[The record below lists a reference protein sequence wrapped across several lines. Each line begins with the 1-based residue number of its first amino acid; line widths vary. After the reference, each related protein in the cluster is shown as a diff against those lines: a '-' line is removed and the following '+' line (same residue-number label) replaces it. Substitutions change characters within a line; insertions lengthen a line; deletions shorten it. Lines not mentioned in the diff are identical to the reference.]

1 MSAGD
6 VTRLLRPDLLA
17 MEGYEPIEPTDVL
30 AEALGIPPERVV
42 KLDGNENPYGPS
54 PRALAALADACSYHI
69 YPDPQQRKVRR
80 ALAAYLGVDEELVV
94 AGSGSDELIDLVLR
108 ATLSVPAR
116 GGSASS
122 AQGGFA
128 SGEGGGDGVIDC
140 PPTFGMYSFST
151 LVCGG
156 RLMEVP
162 RREDFSLD
170 LAGIEDAVGRRAKV
184 IFVASP
190 NNPTGNA
197 VTPREVETLLDL
209 GLLVVVDEAYVE
221 FGGESL
227 VSRVLERERLVV
239 LRTFSKWAGL
249 AGLRAGY
256 GVFPPVLASLLL
268 RIKPP
273 YNLNVAAQV
282 AALASLEDL
291 ELLRERVAALV
302 RERERLYRK
311 LGRIPFLRPYP
322 SQANFLLCR
331 VEGLEARWV
340 RDRLAERGIFVR
352 HFDTP
357 LLRAYLRISVGLP
370 EHTDALL
377 RALEELPDTSVGAE
391 LKLGPGQS

>member
-1 MSAGD
+1 MRRTSAAD
-6 VTRLLRPDLLA
+6 LTRLLRPDLLA

-54 PRALAALADACSYHI
+54 PRALAALADARSYHI

-108 ATLSVPAR
+108 ATLSPPAG
-116 GGSASS
+116 GGSASD
-122 AQGGFA
+122 GG
-128 SGEGGGDGVIDC
+128 EGVIDC

-151 LVCGG
+151 SVCGG
-156 RLMEVP
+156 QVMEVP

-170 LAGIEDAVGRRAKV
+170 LPGIEEAAGRGAKV

-197 VTPREVETLLDL
+197 VSPREVEALLGL

-227 VSRVLERERLVV
+227 VSRVPERERLVV

-256 GVFPPVLASLLL
+256 GVFPPALASLLL

-282 AALASLEDL
+282 AVLASLEDVD
-291 ELLRERVAALV
+291 LLRERVASLV
-302 RERERLYRK
+302 RERERLYRE
-311 LGRIPFLRPYP
+311 LARVPFLRPYP

-331 VEGLEARWV
+331 VEGLEARWL
-340 RDRLAERGIFVR
+340 RDRLAEKGIFVR

-357 LLRAYLRISVGLP
+357 LLRGYLRISVGLP

-377 RALEELPDTSVGAE
+377 RALKELPA
-391 LKLGPGQS
+391 GQRVIP

>member
-1 MSAGD
+1 MRRTPAAD
-6 VTRLLRPDLLA
+6 VTRLFRPDLLA
-17 MEGYEPIEPTDVL
+17 MEGYEPIDPTDVQ
-30 AEALGIPPERVV
+30 AEALGIPPERVA

-54 PRALAALADACSYHI
+54 PRALAALADARSYHI
-69 YPDPQQRKVRR
+69 YPDPEQRKVRR

-108 ATLSVPAR
+108 ATLSPR
-116 GGSASS
+116 
-122 AQGGFA
+122 
-128 SGEGGGDGVIDC
+128 DGVIDC
-140 PPTFGMYSFST
+140 VPTFGMYSFST
-151 LVCGG
+151 SVCGG
-156 RLMEVP
+156 RVMQVP

-170 LAGIEDAVGRRAKV
+170 LPGIEEAAGRGAKV
-184 IFVASP
+184 VFVASP

-197 VTPREVETLLDL
+197 ASPAEVEALLDL

-227 VSRVLERERLVV
+227 VSRVTERERLVV

-249 AGLRAGY
+249 AGLRAGC
-256 GVFPPVLASLLL
+256 GVFPPALASLLL

-282 AALASLEDL
+282 AILASLEDL
-291 ELLRERVAALV
+291 DVLRQRIASLV
-302 RERERLYRK
+302 RERERLYK
-311 LGRIPFLRPYP
+311 ELGRVPFLRPYQ

-352 HFDTP
+352 YFDTP
-357 LLRAYLRISVGLP
+357 LLRGHLRISVGLP
-370 EHTDALL
+370 EHTEALL
-377 RALEELPDTSVGAE
+377 RALKDLPG
-391 LKLGPGQS
+391 GPRVTP

>member
-1 MSAGD
+1 MRRTSAAD
-6 VTRLLRPDLLA
+6 LTRLLRPDLLA

-54 PRALAALADACSYHI
+54 PRALAALADARSYHI
-69 YPDPQQRKVRR
+69 YPDPEQRKVRR

-108 ATLSVPAR
+108 ATLSLPAG
-116 GGSASS
+116 GGSAS
-122 AQGGFA
+122 
-128 SGEGGGDGVIDC
+128 GGGQGVIDC

-151 LVCGG
+151 SVCGG
-156 RLMEVP
+156 RVIAVP

-170 LAGIEDAVGRRAKV
+170 LPGIEKAAGRGAKV

-190 NNPTGNA
+190 NNPTGNT
-197 VTPREVETLLDL
+197 VSPREVEALLGL

-227 VSRVLERERLVV
+227 VSRVPEQERLVV

-256 GVFPPVLASLLL
+256 GVFPPALASLLL
-268 RIKPP
+268 CIKLP

-282 AALASLEDL
+282 AVLASLEDM
-291 ELLRERVAALV
+291 ELLRERVASLV
-302 RERERLYRK
+302 RERERLYRE
-311 LGRIPFLRPYP
+311 LAHVPFLRPYP

-331 VEGLEARWV
+331 VEGMEARWV

-357 LLRAYLRISVGLP
+357 LLRGYLRISVGLP

-377 RALEELPDTSVGAE
+377 RALEELV
-391 LKLGPGQS
+391 PGSK

>member
-1 MSAGD
+1 MRRTSAAD
-6 VTRLLRPDLLA
+6 LTRLLRPDLLA

-30 AEALGIPPERVV
+30 AEALGIPPEQVV

-54 PRALAALADACSYHI
+54 PRALAALADARSYHI

-80 ALAAYLGVDEELVV
+80 AMAAYLGVDEELVV
-94 AGSGSDELIDLVLR
+94 AGAGSDELIDLILR
-108 ATLSVPAR
+108 ATLSP
-116 GGSASS
+116 
-122 AQGGFA
+122 
-128 SGEGGGDGVIDC
+128 GEGVIDC

-151 LVCGG
+151 SVCGG
-156 RLMEVP
+156 RVIAVP

-170 LAGIEDAVGRRAKV
+170 LPRIEEAAGGGAKV

-197 VTPREVETLLDL
+197 VSPREVEALLEL

-227 VSRVLERERLVV
+227 VSRVTERERLVV

-256 GVFPPVLASLLL
+256 GVLPPALASLLM
-268 RIKPP
+268 RIKQP

-282 AALASLEDL
+282 AVLASLEDVDV
-291 ELLRERVAALV
+291 LRERVASLV
-302 RERERLYRK
+302 RERERLYRG
-311 LGRIPFLRPYP
+311 LALVPFLRPYP

-331 VEGLEARWV
+331 VEGLEARSV
-340 RDRLAERGIFVR
+340 RDRLAERGILVR

-357 LLRAYLRISVGLP
+357 LLRGYLRISVGLP

-377 RALEELPDTSVGAE
+377 RALGDLATNRPVLS
-391 LKLGPGQS
+391 P

>member
-1 MSAGD
+1 MRRTSAAD
-6 VTRLLRPDLLA
+6 LTRLLRPDLLA

-54 PRALAALADACSYHI
+54 PRALAALADARSYHI
-69 YPDPQQRKVRR
+69 YPDPEQRKVRR
-80 ALAAYLGVDEELVV
+80 ALAAYLGVDEELLV

-108 ATLSVPAR
+108 ATLSP
-116 GGSASS
+116 
-122 AQGGFA
+122 
-128 SGEGGGDGVIDC
+128 GEGVIDC

-151 LVCGG
+151 SVCGG
-156 RLMEVP
+156 RVIAVP

-170 LAGIEDAVGRRAKV
+170 LPGIEEAAGRGAKV

-190 NNPTGNA
+190 NNPTGNT
-197 VTPREVETLLDL
+197 VSPREVEALLDL

-227 VSRVLERERLVV
+227 VSRVPEQERLVI

-256 GVFPPVLASLLL
+256 GVFPPALASLLL

-282 AALASLEDL
+282 AVLASLEDVD
-291 ELLRERVAALV
+291 LLRERVASLV
-302 RERERLYRK
+302 RERERLYRGAGACSLPAAVSVPGQLPALPGGGAGGA
-311 LGRIPFLRPYP
+311 LGPRPPGGAGHLRAPLRYA
-322 SQANFLLCR
+322 SA
-331 VEGLEARWV
+331 EGLPAHQRWPAGAH
-340 RDRLAERGIFVR
+340 R
-352 HFDTP
+352 
-357 LLRAYLRISVGLP
+357 RAPAGP
-370 EHTDALL
+370 E
-377 RALEELPDTSVGAE
+377 
-391 LKLGPGQS
+391 GPGCQAGRSVP

>member
-1 MSAGD
+1 MRRMSAAD
-6 VTRLLRPDLLA
+6 LTRLLRPDLLA

-54 PRALAALADACSYHI
+54 PRALAALADARSYHI

-80 ALAAYLGVDEELVV
+80 ALAGYLGVNEELVV

-108 ATLSVPAR
+108 ATLSP
-116 GGSASS
+116 
-122 AQGGFA
+122 
-128 SGEGGGDGVIDC
+128 GERVIDC

-151 LVCGG
+151 SVCGG
-156 RLMEVP
+156 RVVEVP

-170 LAGIEDAVGRRAKV
+170 LPGIEEAAGRGAKV

-197 VTPREVETLLDL
+197 VSPREVEALLGL

-227 VSRVLERERLVV
+227 VSRVPEQERLVV

-256 GVFPPVLASLLL
+256 GVLPPALASLLL

-282 AALASLEDL
+282 AVLASLEDVD
-291 ELLRERVAALV
+291 LLRERVASLV
-302 RERERLYRK
+302 RERQRLYRG
-311 LGRIPFLRPYP
+311 LERVAFLRPYP

-357 LLRAYLRISVGLP
+357 LLRGYLRISVGLP

-377 RALEELPDTSVGAE
+377 RALKDLPAGRRAI
-391 LKLGPGQS
+391 P

>member
-1 MSAGD
+1 MRRTSATD
-6 VTRLLRPDLLA
+6 VTRLLRSDLLA

-54 PRALAALADACSYHI
+54 PRALAALADSRSYHI

-80 ALAAYLGVDEELVV
+80 ALAAYLGVAEELVV
-94 AGSGSDELIDLVLR
+94 AGSGSDELIDLILR
-108 ATLSVPAR
+108 ATLSPPAQ
-116 GGSASS
+116 GGSAS
-122 AQGGFA
+122 
-128 SGEGGGDGVIDC
+128 GGGEGVIDC

-151 LVCGG
+151 SVCGG
-156 RLMEVP
+156 RVLEVP

-170 LAGIEDAVGRRAKV
+170 LPGIEDAAGRGAKV

-197 VTPREVETLLDL
+197 ATPREVKALLGL

-227 VSRVLERERLVV
+227 VSWVTERERLVV

-256 GVFPPVLASLLL
+256 GVFPPALASLLL

-273 YNLNVAAQV
+273 YNLNVAAQ
-282 AALASLEDL
+282 AAVLASLEDVD
-291 ELLRERVAALV
+291 LLRERVASLV
-302 RERERLYRK
+302 RERERLYRE
-311 LGRIPFLRPYP
+311 LARVRFLRPYP

-331 VEGLEARWV
+331 VEGLEARSV

-352 HFDTP
+352 YFDTP
-357 LLRAYLRISVGLP
+357 LLRGYLRISVGLP

-377 RALEELPDTSVGAE
+377 RALEEFVATDSHR
-391 LKLGPGQS
+391 

>member
-1 MSAGD
+1 MRRTSATD

-17 MEGYEPIEPTDVL
+17 MEGYEPIEPTDEL

-54 PRALAALADACSYHI
+54 PRALAALADARSYHI

-80 ALAAYLGVDEELVV
+80 ALAAYLGVAEELVV
-94 AGSGSDELIDLVLR
+94 AGSGSDELIDLILR
-108 ATLSVPAR
+108 ATLSPPAQ
-116 GGSASS
+116 GGSAS
-122 AQGGFA
+122 
-128 SGEGGGDGVIDC
+128 GGGEGVIDC

-151 LVCGG
+151 SVCGG
-156 RLMEVP
+156 RVIEVP

-170 LAGIEDAVGRRAKV
+170 LPGIEEASGQGAKV
-184 IFVASP
+184 VFVASP
-190 NNPTGNA
+190 NNPTGNGA
-197 VTPREVETLLDL
+197 TPREVDALLNL

-227 VSRVLERERLVV
+227 VSRVAERERLVV

-256 GVFPPVLASLLL
+256 GVFPPALASLLL

-282 AALASLEDL
+282 AVLASLEDVD
-291 ELLRERVAALV
+291 LLRERVASLV
-302 RERERLYRK
+302 RERERLYRE
-311 LGRIPFLRPYP
+311 LARVRFLRPYP

-331 VEGLEARWV
+331 VEGLEARSV

-352 HFDTP
+352 YFDTP
-357 LLRAYLRISVGLP
+357 LLRGYLRISVGLP

-377 RALEELPDTSVGAE
+377 RALEEFVATDSHR
-391 LKLGPGQS
+391 

>member
-1 MSAGD
+1 MRRRTSAAD

-54 PRALAALADACSYHI
+54 PRALAALANARSYHI

-80 ALAAYLGVDEELVV
+80 ALAAYVGVDERLAV

-108 ATLSVPAR
+108 ATLSP
-116 GGSASS
+116 
-122 AQGGFA
+122 
-128 SGEGGGDGVIDC
+128 GEGVIDC

-151 LVCGG
+151 AVCGG
-156 RLMEVP
+156 RVMEVP
-162 RREDFSLD
+162 RRADFSLD
-170 LAGIEDAVGRRAKV
+170 LPGIEEAAGQGAKAV
-184 IFVASP
+184 FVASP

-197 VTPREVETLLDL
+197 VSLREVEALLDL

-227 VSRVLERERLVV
+227 VSRVPERERLVV

-256 GVFPPVLASLLL
+256 GVFPPALVSLLL

-282 AALASLEDL
+282 AVLASLEDVD
-291 ELLRERVAALV
+291 LLRERVASLV
-302 RERERLYRK
+302 QERERLYRE
-311 LGRIPFLRPYP
+311 LARVPFLRPYP

-331 VEGLEARWV
+331 VERLEARWV
-340 RDRLAERGIFVR
+340 RDRLAEQGIFVR

-357 LLRAYLRISVGLP
+357 LLRGYLRISVGLP
-370 EHTDALL
+370 EHTEALL
-377 RALEELPDTSVGAE
+377 RALKDLVAE
-391 LKLGPGQS
+391 RGVAP

>member
-1 MSAGD
+1 MRRTSAAD
-6 VTRLLRPDLLA
+6 LTRLLRPDLLA

-54 PRALAALADACSYHI
+54 PRALAALADARSYHI

-94 AGSGSDELIDLVLR
+94 AGTGSDELIDLVLR
-108 ATLSVPAR
+108 ATLSP
-116 GGSASS
+116 
-122 AQGGFA
+122 
-128 SGEGGGDGVIDC
+128 GEGVINC

-151 LVCGG
+151 SVCGG
-156 RLMEVP
+156 RVVEVP

-170 LAGIEDAVGRRAKV
+170 LPGIEEAAGRGAKV

-197 VTPREVETLLDL
+197 ASLREVEALLGL

-227 VSRVLERERLVV
+227 VSRVPEAERLVV

-256 GVFPPVLASLLL
+256 GVFPPALASLLL

-282 AALASLEDL
+282 AVLASLEDVGV
-291 ELLRERVAALV
+291 LRERVASLV
-302 RERERLYRK
+302 AERERLYRRAGARALPAAVSLAGQLPALPGRGAGGA
-311 LGRIPFLRPYP
+311 LGPRPPGGAGHLRAPLRYAP
-322 SQANFLLCR
+322 A
-331 VEGLEARWV
+331 EGLPAHQRRPAGAHGRAPAGPEGAGFRRPGLKPDAR
-340 RDRLAERGIFVR
+340 RREPDRLACPQGW
-352 HFDTP
+352 
-357 LLRAYLRISVGLP
+357 
-370 EHTDALL
+370 
-377 RALEELPDTSVGAE
+377 TS
-391 LKLGPGQS
+391 